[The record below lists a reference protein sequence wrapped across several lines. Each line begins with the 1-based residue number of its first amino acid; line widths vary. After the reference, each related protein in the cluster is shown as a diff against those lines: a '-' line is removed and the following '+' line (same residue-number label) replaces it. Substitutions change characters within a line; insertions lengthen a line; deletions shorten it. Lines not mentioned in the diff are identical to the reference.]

1 MRLTLSV
8 FLLALPLAVWAQP
21 PLTEAEAVRLGLAR
35 ADFSDLARGA
45 VQAAEADVLAAGLFP
60 NPTLS
65 YSRDRVGSSPNSV
78 EQTWMLEQAFD
89 VSGRRGLHR
98 EAASR
103 RVAAVTAGNA
113 SRQLDLAAEI
123 RRSFHDVLFRQET
136 IRATSA
142 WTQRFARIEGM
153 VAKLARAGEASG
165 YDRRRLA
172 RERQTAD
179 ARLAAE
185 RAELE
190 RALARLM
197 ALTGASEAPVL
208 KGELLPPSSA
218 HLDTALSRLDQRP
231 DLQAL
236 SRRAEAAD
244 LDGRAARR
252 GGIPEVTVGIG
263 PRFVDDGSTRE
274 NGVALAL
281 SVPLPVFDRQQA
293 GQKRAAA
300 EALQARAEYRL
311 ARSRAEG
318 ELRGLYR
325 QAEGLRAT
333 AADYRGRAVAAS
345 PELLR
350 IAEAAYQGG
359 ESSLLELL
367 DAYRGALEAETTALE
382 FEKRARDA
390 RIEYDLLA
398 NQSLGRPEIDL
409 PPSRGGSNDFLE
421 PGKKHTTGSVDQ

>member
-1 MRLTLSV
+1 MRFTLSLC
-8 FLLALPLAVWAQP
+8 LLVLPLAVFAES

-35 ADFSDLARGA
+35 ADFADLERGA
-45 VQAAEADVLAAGLFP
+45 VQAAEADVLATGLFP

-65 YSRDRVGSSPNSV
+65 YSRDHVDGSPDTV
-78 EQTWMLEQAFD
+78 EQTWMLGQTFD

-103 RVAAVTAGNA
+103 RVAVVSAGNA
-113 SRQLDLAAEI
+113 SRQLELAAEI
-123 RRSFHDVLFRQET
+123 RRSFHAARFRQQT
-136 IRATSA
+136 IRATETWA
-142 WTQRFARIEGM
+142 QHFARVEGM
-153 VAKLARAGEASG
+153 VDKLARAGEASG

-172 RERQTAD
+172 RERQSAE

-190 RALARLM
+190 LIRARLMTLTGLSDTPDLQGELLPQPVPAVETALARLEQHP
-197 ALTGASEAPVL
+197 G
-208 KGELLPPSSA
+208 
-218 HLDTALSRLDQRP
+218 
-231 DLQAL
+231 LQAL

-244 LDGRAARR
+244 LEGRAAKR

-263 PRFVDDGSTRE
+263 PKYVDNGSTQD
-274 NGVALAL
+274 NGVALSL

-293 GQKRAAA
+293 GRQRAAA

-311 ARSRAEG
+311 AKRRAEG

-325 QAEGLRAT
+325 QAESLRAT
-333 AADYRGRAVAAS
+333 AADFRNGAVAAS

-350 IAEAAYQGG
+350 IAETAYQGG

-367 DAYRGALEAETTALE
+367 DAYRGALETEVTALE
-382 FEKRARDA
+382 LEQRARLA
-390 RIEYDLLA
+390 RIEYDLM
-398 NQSLGRPEIDL
+398 S
-409 PPSRGGSNDFLE
+409 GSTE
-421 PGKKHTTGSVDQ
+421 

>member
-1 MRLTLSV
+1 MRFTLSV
-8 FLLALPLAVWAQP
+8 CLLALPLAAWAQT
-21 PLTEAEAVRLGLAR
+21 PLTEAEAVRLGLTR
-35 ADFSDLARGA
+35 ADFADLERGA

-65 YSRDRVGSSPNSV
+65 YSRDRVDGSPDTV
-78 EQTWMLEQAFD
+78 EQSWMLEQTFD

-113 SRQLDLAAEI
+113 SRQLHMAAEI
-123 RRSFHDVLFRQET
+123 RRSFHEVLFRQET
-136 IRATSA
+136 IRATET
-142 WTQRFARIEGM
+142 WTQRFARVEGM
-153 VAKLARAGEASG
+153 VGKLARGGEASG

-172 RERQTAD
+172 RERQTAE

-185 RAELE
+185 RAELD
-190 RALARLM
+190 RALAHLV
-197 ALTGASEAPVL
+197 ALTGAADVPLL
-208 KGELLPPSSA
+208 KGALLPSPPTPV
-218 HLDTALSRLDQRP
+218 DTTLTRLDQRP
-231 DLQAL
+231 DLQSLA
-236 SRRAEAAD
+236 RRAEAAD
-244 LDGRAARR
+244 LEGRAAKR

-263 PRFVDDGSTRE
+263 PKYVDNGSTQDK
-274 NGVALAL
+274 GVALSL

-293 GQKRAAA
+293 GQQRAAA

-325 QAEGLRAT
+325 QAEGLRVT
-333 AADYRGRAVAAS
+333 AADYRSRAVAAS

-350 IAEAAYQGG
+350 IAETAYQGG

-367 DAYRGALEAETTALE
+367 DAYRGTLETETTALE
-382 FEKRARDA
+382 LEQRARLA
-390 RIEYDLLA
+390 RIEYDLL
-398 NQSLGRPEIDL
+398 P
-409 PPSRGGSNDFLE
+409 GSSE
-421 PGKKHTTGSVDQ
+421 

>member
-1 MRLTLSV
+1 MRFTLSV
-8 FLLALPLAVWAQP
+8 CLLALPLAAWAQS
-21 PLTEAEAVRLGLAR
+21 PLTEVEAVRLGLTR
-35 ADFSDLARGA
+35 ADLADLERGA
-45 VQAAEADVLAAGLFP
+45 VQAAEADALAAGLFP

-65 YSRDRVGSSPNSV
+65 YSRERFGGSPDTV
-78 EQTWMLEQAFD
+78 EHTWMLGQTFD

-103 RVAAVTAGNA
+103 RVAAVAAGNA
-113 SRQLDLAAEI
+113 SRQLAMAAEI
-123 RRSFHDVLFRQET
+123 RRSFHEVLFRQET
-136 IRATSA
+136 IRATA
-142 WTQRFARIEGM
+142 TWVQRFERVEGM
-153 VAKLARAGEASG
+153 VGKLARAGEASG

-172 RERQTAD
+172 RERQTAE

-190 RALARLM
+190 RARARLS
-197 ALTGASEAPVL
+197 ALTGMQEAPAVR
-208 KGELLPPSSA
+208 GELLPPPPSPV
-218 HLDTALSRLDQRP
+218 DRALPRLDQRP
-231 DLQAL
+231 DLQVL
-236 SRRAEAAD
+236 SRRADAFE
-244 LDGRAARR
+244 LDGRAAKR
-252 GGIPEVTVGIG
+252 GGIPDVTVGIG
-263 PRFVDDGSTRE
+263 PKRTDDGITRE
-274 NGVALAL
+274 NGVALSL

-293 GQKRAAA
+293 GQQRAAA

-311 ARSRAEG
+311 AKRRAEG
-318 ELRGLYR
+318 ELHGLYR

-333 AADYRGRAVAAS
+333 AADYRSRAVAAS

-350 IAEAAYQGG
+350 IAETAYQGG

-382 FEKRARDA
+382 LEHRARQA

-409 PPSRGGSNDFLE
+409 APSGGGSKNFLE
-421 PGKKHTTGSVDQ
+421 PGEKHITGSTE

>member
-8 FLLALPLAVWAQP
+8 CLLALPLAVWAQT
-21 PLTEAEAVRLGLAR
+21 PLTEAEAVRLGLTR
-35 ADFSDLARGA
+35 ADFADLERGA
-45 VQAAEADVLAAGLFP
+45 VQAAEADALAAGLFP

-65 YSRDRVGSSPNSV
+65 YSRESVDGSPDTV

-89 VSGRRGLHR
+89 ISGRRGLHR

-113 SRQLDLAAEI
+113 NRQLQIAAEI
-123 RRSFHDVLFRQET
+123 RRSFHEVLFRQET
-136 IRATSA
+136 IRAAETWA
-142 WTQRFARIEGM
+142 QRFARVEGM
-153 VAKLARAGEASG
+153 VGKLARAGEASG

-172 RERQTAD
+172 RERQTAE

-185 RAELE
+185 RAELD
-190 RALARLM
+190 RSLARLT
-197 ALTGASEAPVL
+197 ALTGVPEIPLL
-208 KGELLPPSSA
+208 KGELLPSA
-218 HLDTALSRLDQRP
+218 PVPVETVLTSLDQRP

-244 LDGRAARR
+244 LEGRAAKR
-252 GGIPEVTVGIG
+252 GGIPEVTVGVG
-263 PRFVDDGSTRE
+263 PKYVDNGITQD
-274 NGVALAL
+274 NGVALSL

-293 GQKRAAA
+293 GQQRAVA

-311 ARSRAEG
+311 AKSRAEG
-318 ELRGLYR
+318 NLRGLHR

-333 AADYRGRAVAAS
+333 AIDYRSRAVAAS

-350 IAEAAYQGG
+350 IAETAYQGG

-367 DAYRGALEAETTALE
+367 DAYRGALETETTALE
-382 FEKRARDA
+382 LEKRARDA
-390 RIEYDLLA
+390 RIEYDLL
-398 NQSLGRPEIDL
+398 
-409 PPSRGGSNDFLE
+409 
-421 PGKKHTTGSVDQ
+421 TGSVDQ

>member
-1 MRLTLSV
+1 MRFTLSV
-8 FLLALPLAVWAQP
+8 CLLALPLAVWAQT

-35 ADFSDLARGA
+35 ADLADLERGA

-60 NPTLS
+60 NPALS
-65 YSRDRVGSSPNSV
+65 YSRDRVDGSPDTV
-78 EQTWMLEQAFD
+78 EQSWMLEQTFD

-113 SRQLDLAAEI
+113 SRQLHMAAEI
-123 RRSFHDVLFRQET
+123 RRGFHDVLFRQET
-136 IRATSA
+136 IRAAETWA
-142 WTQRFARIEGM
+142 QRFARVEGM
-153 VAKLARAGEASG
+153 VGKLARAGEASG

-172 RERQTAD
+172 RERQTAEARLAVERAELD
-179 ARLAAE
+179 RSLARLAALTGAADVPPLKGALLPSASALPE
-185 RAELE
+185 TV
-190 RALARLM
+190 LARL
-197 ALTGASEAPVL
+197 
-208 KGELLPPSSA
+208 
-218 HLDTALSRLDQRP
+218 DQHP

-244 LDGRAARR
+244 LEGRAARR
-252 GGIPEVTVGIG
+252 GGIPAVTVGIG
-263 PRFVDDGSTRE
+263 PKYADHGSTQDQ
-274 NGVALAL
+274 GVALSL

-293 GQKRAAA
+293 GQQRAAA
-300 EALQARAEYRL
+300 EALQTRAEYRL
-311 ARSRAEG
+311 VKRRAEG

-333 AADYRGRAVAAS
+333 AIDYRSRAVAAS

-350 IAEAAYQGG
+350 IAESAYQGG

-382 FEKRARDA
+382 LEKRAREA
-390 RIEYDLLA
+390 RIEYDLL
-398 NQSLGRPEIDL
+398 
-409 PPSRGGSNDFLE
+409 
-421 PGKKHTTGSVDQ
+421 TGSTE